1 MRCVVLLLALVP
13 VALSFNIAKMPKPPC
28 GIPKEDFYAP
38 EMIEASR
45 QCWSNDY
52 VPCATE
58 CRHIRTL
65 LKHYWNTEPKCK
77 IIRDLAGKIPHYKLR
92 DKIRTK
98 QATFPNRIDC
108 GDNNGSWKKPN
119 GEFIAT
125 RHTVVFSSGTD

>member
-1 MRCVVLLLALVP
+1 MRCFVLLLALLP
-13 VALSFNIAKMPKPPC
+13 VSLSFNMAKMPKPPC

-58 CRHIRTL
+58 CGHLRTL
-65 LKHYWNTEPKCK
+65 LKHYWNSEPKCRG
-77 IIRDLAGKIPHYKLR
+77 IRELADKIPIHKLR

-98 QATFPNRIDC
+98 QATFPNRKDC
-108 GDNNGSWKKPN
+108 GENNGSWKTPN

-125 RHTVVFSSGTD
+125 RHTVVLIKK